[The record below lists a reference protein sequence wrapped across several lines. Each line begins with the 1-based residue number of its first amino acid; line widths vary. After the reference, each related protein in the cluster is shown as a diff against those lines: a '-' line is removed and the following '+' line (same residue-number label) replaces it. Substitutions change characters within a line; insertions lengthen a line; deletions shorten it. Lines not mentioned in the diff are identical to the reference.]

1 MRRIPGGQLRR
12 YAAVFVAGA
21 LAASAI
27 GIAVGEIK
35 HTSTSDGTPI
45 HSVRPTGVG
54 LPLVGAEGTLGAGD
68 YADSLKDY
76 HDSGAYDQDLKKVG
90 RAAGRYLKKRVAAL
104 RARPGPTGKLALVLD
119 VDETSLSNY
128 SYISSTNFSGT
139 LLQLA
144 LAVVGANDPP
154 IEPTLDLYNLAQ
166 RKGVK
171 VFFIT
176 GRPESIPQV
185 REQTEGN
192 LESAGYEDWA
202 GLTLNPGGEGT
213 VEYKSGERAQI
224 EKKGFRIILNV
235 GDQESDLQGGH
246 ADRAFK
252 LPNPFYFIGP

>member
-1 MRRIPGGQLRR
+1 MKRLRGAQLRR
-12 YAAVFVAGA
+12 YTAVFVAGA
-21 LAASAI
+21 LSATVI
-27 GIAVGEIK
+27 GVAVGGIK

-45 HSVRPTGVG
+45 QSVRPTGVG
-54 LPLVGAEGTLGAGD
+54 LPLIGAEGTLGAGD
-68 YADSLKDY
+68 HADSLKAY
-76 HDSGAYDQDLKKVG
+76 HDSGAYDRDLKKVD
-90 RAAGRYLKKRVAAL
+90 RAAERYLKQRVAAL
-104 RARPGPTGKLALVLD
+104 RARRGPTGKLAMVLD

-128 SYISSTNFSGT
+128 AYISSTDFTGT

-144 LAVVGANDPP
+144 LAVVGGDDPP

-166 RKGVK
+166 RKRVK

-185 REQTEGN
+185 REQTEAN

-202 GLTLNPGGEGT
+202 GLTLNPGGMGT
-213 VEYKSGERAQI
+213 VEYKSGERARL
-224 EKKGFRIILNV
+224 ERKGFRIILNV